1 MARSRCRTAP
11 CRVVAI
17 LTITGIL
24 VAFAAAGGRATS
36 APEQQTVEQLEAAVI
51 MTFARFI
58 EWSPEEFSSA
68 AAPIV
73 VGIIG
78 DEAVAIALETIA
90 RGKNIAG
97 RTMAVKRLQWD
108 SEIVGVQMVFIGEPE
123 KRRLRLVLDRIRSRQ
138 IVSVSALT
146 DFGRTGGMITL
157 TFTGGR
163 ISFAVNSAATAVSGV
178 RLSSFLLSHATKVS
192 DESGGGGR

>member
-11 CRVVAI
+11 CHVVAI

-58 EWSPEEFSSA
+58 EWSPEEFSSS

-90 RGKNIAG
+90 RGKNVAG
-97 RTMAVKRLQWD
+97 RTMAVRRLQWD
-108 SEIVGVQMVFIGEPE
+108 SEIVGVQMIFIGEPE
-123 KRRLRLVLDRIRSRQ
+123 KRRLRVVLDRIRSRQ
-138 IVSVSALT
+138 IVSVSALA

-157 TFTGGR
+157 TFTDGR